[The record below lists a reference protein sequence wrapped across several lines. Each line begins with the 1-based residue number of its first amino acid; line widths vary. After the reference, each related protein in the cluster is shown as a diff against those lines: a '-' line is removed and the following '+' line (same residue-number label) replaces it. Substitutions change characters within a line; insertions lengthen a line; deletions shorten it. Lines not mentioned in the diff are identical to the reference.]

1 MVVYLDLV
9 LILNYSVDFLLLMA
23 SDTLLGY
30 PGSRLRCA
38 LGAALGAGYG
48 AACFL
53 PGLGFLRSGL
63 WRLVFLALV
72 GTAAFG
78 AQSPGWK
85 RTGAFVL
92 LSLAQNGLTAALG
105 RGGLP
110 LLILCAGGLWLL
122 CRLLIPG
129 EGSGPRAVLTIAHQ
143 GNRVTLNA
151 LRDTGNTLRDPITGE
166 AVFIISPGAA
176 WELTGLTAQQLRDP
190 LGTLQAM
197 PICGLRLIPYR
208 AVGCA
213 GGMLLAKTMD
223 EVTVAGKRKRAVIAF
238 APEGLG
244 EAQGCEALVTG

>member
-23 SDTLLGY
+23 SDTLLGR

-53 PGLGFLRSGL
+53 PGLGFLDSGL

-72 GTAAFG
+72 GAAAFG
-78 AQSPGWK
+78 PDSAGWK

-92 LSLAQNGLTAALG
+92 LSLALNGLTAALG
-105 RGGLP
+105 RGELP
-110 LLILCAGGLWLL
+110 LLLLCAGGLWLL
-122 CRLLIPG
+122 CRLLLPG
-129 EGSGPRAVLTIAHQ
+129 GGPGSRAVLTIAHQ
-143 GNRVTLNA
+143 GKRVSLNA

-166 AVFIISPGAA
+166 AVYIIGPGAA
-176 WELTGLTAQQLRDP
+176 RELTGLTARQLREPLATLEEMP
-190 LGTLQAM
+190 LG
-197 PICGLRLIPYR
+197 GLRLIPYR

-213 GGMLLAKTMD
+213 GGLLLAKTMD
-223 EVTVAGKRKRAVIAF
+223 NVTVGGRQKRAVIAF